1 MSGEMILGFLQD
13 CNAFLDFFVTIEFVL
28 CIIGIMIVFVRS
40 FILKDE
46 REGK

>member
-1 MSGEMILGFLQD
+1 MSDKMILEFLQD

-28 CIIGIMIVFVRS
+28 CIIGIMVVFFRS

-46 REGK
+46 RNGK